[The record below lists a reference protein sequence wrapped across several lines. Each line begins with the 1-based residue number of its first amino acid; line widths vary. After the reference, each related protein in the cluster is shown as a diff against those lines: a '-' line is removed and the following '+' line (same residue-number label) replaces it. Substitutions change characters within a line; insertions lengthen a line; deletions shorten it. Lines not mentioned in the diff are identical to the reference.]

1 MTILISYD
9 ENAFEV
15 PLADGGHLALYA
27 VPPAYSGDGLFLATW
42 NDGELEP
49 RPACA
54 VPDARPLLHLS
65 CREGAI
71 HETFK
76 AEGVSYA

>member
-9 ENAFEV
+9 ENAFEA

-27 VPPAYSGDGLFLATW
+27 VPTAYSADGLFLAMW

-54 VPDARPLLHLS
+54 VPDARLLLRLS
-65 CREGAI
+65 RREGAV

>member
-9 ENAFEV
+9 ENTFEAR
-15 PLADGGHLALYA
+15 LADGGHLALYA
-27 VPPAYSGDGLFLATW
+27 VPTDYSGDGLFLATW

-54 VPDARPLLHLS
+54 VPDARSLLRLS

-76 AEGVSYA
+76 AEGVTYA